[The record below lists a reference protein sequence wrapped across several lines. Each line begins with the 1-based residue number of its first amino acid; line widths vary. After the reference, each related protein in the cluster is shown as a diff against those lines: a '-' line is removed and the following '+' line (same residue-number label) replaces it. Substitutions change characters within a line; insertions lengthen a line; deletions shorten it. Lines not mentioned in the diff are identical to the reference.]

1 MGVQNLKILRIN
13 FAKEHFP
20 FYDNSITERIR

>member
-13 FAKEHFP
+13 FEKEHFP